1 MFSLFLPTLAQ
12 VHRILITKCSRPKPL
27 IFFLSA
33 FLLWVQPALA
43 VNVLVYYHDD
53 SGGLGTDL
61 DRIGSALTFY
71 GYTVTTINVAGS
83 GYNPGPTAS
92 TGDNWSNY
100 AQVWDCRF
108 DDADAGSSCPAPLAA
123 DNFDANWQSTAAA
136 GLTYTRGNSD
146 ILLFT
151 AKIQSQK
158 KDLLNEW
165 LLEADATYGENDS
178 VNNAD
183 SLHGSA
189 QYNRIFS
196 DRFYGFDNADALHD
210 GIQNLKYRASMSP
223 GAGYYFIKDKSSDLV
238 GEIGPSGVAEDR
250 GDETDYFLS
259 LRVAEHFD
267 QKLSDSAK
275 LWEKAEFIPE
285 VNKPANYIMNVEVG
299 METAITRKISLQL
312 TLDDA
317 YVNRPAAGRTD
328 NDVKLVSGI
337 AYKF

>member
-1 MFSLFLPTLAQ
+1 MVL
-12 VHRILITKCSRPKPL
+12 
-27 IFFLSA
+27 
-33 FLLWVQPALA
+33 LA
-43 VNVLVYYHDD
+43 VLTGLPAARAAADTGMDTIVTIRQGTNV
-53 SGGLGTDL
+53 
-61 DRIGSALTFY
+61 I
-71 GYTVTTINVAGS
+71 TTIIQGTNAVVTIQQGTNPVATVVKES
-83 GYNPGPTAS
+83 KSAVKPPVT
-92 TGDNWSNY
+92 
-100 AQVWDCRF
+100 
-108 DDADAGSSCPAPLAA
+108 
-123 DNFDANWQSTAAA
+123 NWQSTAAA

>member
-1 MFSLFLPTLAQ
+1 MVL
-12 VHRILITKCSRPKPL
+12 
-27 IFFLSA
+27 
-33 FLLWVQPALA
+33 LA
-43 VNVLVYYHDD
+43 VLTGLPAARAAADTGMDTIVTIRQGTNV
-53 SGGLGTDL
+53 
-61 DRIGSALTFY
+61 I
-71 GYTVTTINVAGS
+71 TTIIQGTNAVVTIQQGT
-83 GYNPGPTAS
+83 NP
-92 TGDNWSNY
+92 
-100 AQVWDCRF
+100 
-108 DDADAGSSCPAPLAA
+108 
-123 DNFDANWQSTAAA
+123 AAA

>member
-1 MFSLFLPTLAQ
+1 MKRFKIIIALLA
-12 VHRILITKCSRPKPL
+12 
-27 IFFLSA
+27 
-33 FLLWVQPALA
+33 
-43 VNVLVYYHDD
+43 
-53 SGGLGTDL
+53 
-61 DRIGSALTFY
+61 ALT
-71 GYTVTTINVAGS
+71 GLPAARAAADTGTKTIVTIRQGTNVITTIIQGTNAVVTIQQGTNPVATVVQEPKS
-83 GYNPGPTAS
+83 AIKPPPT
-92 TGDNWSNY
+92 G
-100 AQVWDCRF
+100 
-108 DDADAGSSCPAPLAA
+108 
-123 DNFDANWQSTAAA
+123 WQSTAAA

-223 GAGYYFIKDKSSDLV
+223 GVGYYFIKDKSSDLV

-250 GDETDYFLS
+250 GDMTDYFLS
-259 LRVAEHFD
+259 LRIAEHYD
-267 QKLSDSAK
+267 QKLSDTTK

-285 VNKPANYIMNVEVG
+285 VKDLDDYIMNVEVG
-299 METAITRKISLQL
+299 VETAITKRVSLQL

-317 YVNRPAAGRTD
+317 YVNRPAPGRKSSD
-328 NDVKLVSGI
+328 IKLVSGI